1 MLEPPHRTSVAAPTV
16 RSGPGGRI
24 ERLDGLHE
32 RSERR
37 QRDPAADLPDP
48 SALVRDPGV
57 DQGVHAKQ
65 LEGVERPV
73 ETYGLFIK
81 ANSSIHGPSQG
92 IARILPHRKLLID
105 GRHVE
110 SVSGHA
116 FKTLNPATEE
126 VIATVAEGNEV
137 DVDLAVAAARRA
149 FEGPWRTM
157 RAADRGKIL
166 FRLVELMKQHADEIA
181 ALESLDAGKPI
192 AGVLRQDLPAAIDT
206 LTYYAGWADK
216 MTGEVVPVRDDALTY
231 TVREPVGVV
240 AVIVPWNFPL
250 MIGMWKLAPA
260 LACGCTVVMKPA
272 ELTSLSAL
280 RIGELALE
288 AGLPPGVLNIV
299 TGPGRVVGD
308 ALVNHPDV
316 DKVTFTGSPGV
327 GRGILR
333 GAAGNFKRVSLE
345 LGGKSANVIF
355 DDADLDAATKAAASG
370 IFFNAGQV
378 CSAGS
383 RVLVQ
388 EKVYDDVVARL
399 AQRAQSLRIGDPS
412 DRATSLGPVI
422 SEKQM
427 KGILDYVDIGQKEG
441 ASLVTGGERVG
452 DRGYFLSPAVFAN
465 VEHEMRISQEEIFGP
480 VVSVIKFRD
489 EADALRIANG
499 TAYSLAAG
507 VWSRDIGRVQ
517 RFAKRANAGTVW
529 LNTYGYTDVRL
540 PWGGARDSGFGRE
553 HGSAAI
559 ENFTEPKAVWMN
571 LNV

>member
-1 MLEPPHRTSVAAPTV
+1 MSIAYNYAQQT
-16 RSGPGGRI
+16 
-24 ERLDGLHE
+24 
-32 RSERR
+32 
-37 QRDPAADLPDP
+37 PAAGFL
-48 SALVRDPGV
+48 
-57 DQGVHAKQ
+57 AKTQ
-65 LEGVERPV
+65 
-73 ETYGLFIK
+73 
-81 ANSSIHGPSQG
+81 Q
-92 IARILPHRKLLID
+92 LLID
-105 GRHVE
+105 GRRVP
-110 SVSGHA
+110 SAAGRT
-116 FKTLNPATEE
+116 FKSLNPATEQ
-126 VIATVAEGNEV
+126 VIATIAEGNEF
-137 DVDLAVAAARRA
+137 DVDHAVAAARRA
-149 FEGPWRTM
+149 FEGRWRTM
-157 RAADRGKIL
+157 RAAERGHIL
-166 FRLVELMKQHADEIA
+166 LKWAELLKQHADEIVE
-181 ALESLDAGKPI
+181 LESLDAGKPI
-192 AGVLRQDLPAAIDT
+192 AAVLRQDFPAALDT

-216 MTGEVVPVRDDALTY
+216 ISGDVIATRDDALTY

-240 AVIVPWNFPL
+240 AAIVPWNFPL

-260 LACGCTVVMKPA
+260 LASGCTVVMKPA

-280 RIGELALE
+280 RVGELAHE

-299 TGPGRVVGD
+299 PGPGRTVGD

-327 GRGILR
+327 GRGIMK

-355 DDADLDAATKAAASG
+355 ADADLDAASKAAAAG

-388 EKVYDDVVARL
+388 EAVYDEVVERL
-399 AQRAQSLRIGDPS
+399 AARAKALRMGDPL
-412 DRATSLGPVI
+412 DRATALGPVI

-427 KGILDYVDIGQKEG
+427 KSILDYVDIGQKEG
-441 ASLVTGGERVG
+441 ALLITGGERVG
-452 DRGYFLSPAVFAN
+452 SRGYFISPAVFAN
-465 VEHEMRISQEEIFGP
+465 VKHEMRISQEEIFGP
-480 VVSVIKFRD
+480 VVSVIRFKD

-517 RFAKRANAGTVW
+517 RFAKRARAGTVW
-529 LNTYGYTDVRL
+529 INTYGYTDVRM
-540 PWGGARDSGFGRE
+540 PWGGERDSGLGRE
-553 HGSAAI
+553 HGTAAI

>member
-1 MLEPPHRTSVAAPTV
+1 MMSVAYDYGRDGRQLPT
-16 RSGPGGRI
+16 I
-24 ERLDGLHE
+24 
-32 RSERR
+32 
-37 QRDPAADLPDP
+37 RDEL
-48 SALVRDPGV
+48 
-57 DQGVHAKQ
+57 
-65 LEGVERPV
+65 
-73 ETYGLFIK
+73 
-81 ANSSIHGPSQG
+81 
-92 IARILPHRKLLID
+92 LLID
-105 GRHVE
+105 GARVR
-110 SVSGHA
+110 SLSGKT
-116 FKTLNPATEE
+116 FKSLNPATEQ
-126 VIATVAEGNEV
+126 VIATIAEGNEA
-137 DVDLAVAAARRA
+137 DVDRAVAAARRA

-157 RAADRGKIL
+157 RAAERGHIL
-166 FRLVELMKQHADEIA
+166 LKWAELLKQHADEIA

-192 AGVLRQDLPAAIDT
+192 SAVLRQDFPAAIDT
-206 LTYYAGWADK
+206 LIYYAGWADK
-216 MTGEVVPVRDDALTY
+216 ISGDVVSTRDDALTY

-240 AVIVPWNFPL
+240 AAIVPWNFPL

-288 AGLPPGVLNIV
+288 AGLPKGVLNIV
-299 TGPGRVVGD
+299 TGPGRTVGE

-327 GRGILR
+327 GRGIMK

-355 DDADLDAATKAAASG
+355 DDANLEAASKAAAAG

-388 EKVYDDVVARL
+388 EKAYDEVVERL
-399 AQRAQSLRIGDPS
+399 VARAQSLRIGDPA
-412 DRATSLGPVI
+412 DRATALGPVI

-427 KGILDYVDIGQKEG
+427 RSILDYVEIGQKEG
-441 ASLVTGGERVG
+441 AQLATGGERVG
-452 DRGYFLSPAVFAN
+452 DRGYFIRPTVFAN

-480 VVSVIKFRD
+480 VVSVIRFKD

-507 VWSRDIGRVQ
+507 VWSADMGRVQ
-517 RFAKRANAGTVW
+517 RFARKARAGTVW
-529 LNTYGYTDVRL
+529 INTYGYTDVRL
-540 PWGGARDSGFGRE
+540 PWGGERDSGLGRE
-553 HGSAAI
+553 HGTAAI
-559 ENFTEPKAVWMN
+559 DNFTEPKAVWMN

>member
-1 MLEPPHRTSVAAPTV
+1 MMSIAYDY
-16 RSGPGGRI
+16 S
-24 ERLDGLHE
+24 
-32 RSERR
+32 R
-37 QRDPAADLPDP
+37 QTPATEFLA
-48 SALVRDPGV
+48 
-57 DQGVHAKQ
+57 
-65 LEGVERPV
+65 RPQ
-73 ETYGLFIK
+73 
-81 ANSSIHGPSQG
+81 H
-92 IARILPHRKLLID
+92 LLID
-105 GRHVE
+105 GRRVP
-110 SVSGHA
+110 SLSGRT
-116 FKTLNPATEE
+116 FKSLNPATEQ
-126 VIATVAEGNEV
+126 VIATIAEGNEA
-137 DVDLAVAAARRA
+137 DVDAAVAAARRA

-157 RAADRGKIL
+157 GAAERGHIL
-166 FRLVELMKQHADEIA
+166 FKWAELLKQHADEIVE
-181 ALESLDAGKPI
+181 LESLDAGKPI
-192 AGVLRQDLPAAIDT
+192 AAVLRQDFPAAVDT

-216 MTGEVVPVRDDALTY
+216 ISGDVVSTRDDALTY

-240 AVIVPWNFPL
+240 AAIVPWNFPL

-280 RIGELALE
+280 RIAELALE
-288 AGLPPGVLNIV
+288 AGLPQGVLNIV
-299 TGPGRVVGD
+299 TGPGRTAGE

-327 GRGILR
+327 GRGIMK

-355 DDADLDAATKAAASG
+355 DDADLDAASKAAASG

-388 EKVYDDVVARL
+388 ETVYDEVVERLTAR
-399 AQRAQSLRIGDPS
+399 ARTTRMGDPA
-412 DRATSLGPVI
+412 DRTTALGPVI
-422 SEKQM
+422 SAKQM
-427 KGILDYVDIGQKEG
+427 KSILDYVDIGQKEG
-441 ASLVTGGERVG
+441 ALLTTGGERVG
-452 DRGYFLSPAVFAN
+452 NRGYFISPAVFAN
-465 VEHEMRISQEEIFGP
+465 VKHEMRISQEEIFGP

-507 VWSRDIGRVQ
+507 VWSRDMGRVQ
-517 RFAKRANAGTVW
+517 RFAKKARAGTVW
-529 LNTYGYTDVRL
+529 INTYGYTDVRL
-540 PWGGARDSGFGRE
+540 PWGGERDSGLGRE
-553 HGSAAI
+553 HGTAAI

>member
-1 MLEPPHRTSVAAPTV
+1 MMSIAYDYSRETAA
-16 RSGPGGRI
+16 
-24 ERLDGLHE
+24 
-32 RSERR
+32 
-37 QRDPAADLPDP
+37 
-48 SALVRDPGV
+48 
-57 DQGVHAKQ
+57 
-65 LEGVERPV
+65 VEFLARP
-73 ETYGLFIK
+73 
-81 ANSSIHGPSQG
+81 QQ
-92 IARILPHRKLLID
+92 LLID
-105 GRHVE
+105 GRRQP
-110 SVSGHA
+110 SVSGRT
-116 FKTLNPATEE
+116 FRSLNPATEQ
-126 VIATVAEGNEV
+126 VIATIAEGCEA
-137 DVDLAVAAARRA
+137 DVDIAVAAARRA

-157 RAADRGKIL
+157 RPAERGHIL
-166 FRLVELMKQHADEIA
+166 LKWAELLKRHADEIVE
-181 ALESLDAGKPI
+181 LESLDAGKPI
-192 AGVLRQDLPAAIDT
+192 AGVLRQDFPAALDT

-216 MTGEVVPVRDDALTY
+216 ISGDVISTREDALTY
-231 TVREPVGVV
+231 TMREPVGVV
-240 AVIVPWNFPL
+240 AAIVPWNFPL

-299 TGPGRVVGD
+299 TGPGRTVGD

-327 GRGILR
+327 GRGIMK

-355 DDADLDAATKAAASG
+355 DDADLDAASKAAAAG

-388 EKVYDDVVARL
+388 DTVYDQVVERLTAR
-399 AQRAQSLRIGDPS
+399 ARAIRIGDPA
-412 DRATSLGPVI
+412 DRATALGPVI

-427 KGILDYVDIGQKEG
+427 KSILDYVDIGRNEG
-441 ASLVTGGERVG
+441 ALLTTGGERVG
-452 DRGYFLSPAVFAN
+452 SRGYFISPAVFAN
-465 VEHEMRISQEEIFGP
+465 VRHEMRISQEEIFGP
-480 VVSVIKFRD
+480 VVSVIKFTD

-507 VWSRDIGRVQ
+507 VWSRDFGRAQ
-517 RFAKRANAGTVW
+517 RFARKARAGTVW
-529 LNTYGYTDVRL
+529 INTYGYTDVRL
-540 PWGGARDSGFGRE
+540 PWGGERDSGLGRE
-553 HGSAAI
+553 HGTAAI

>member
-1 MLEPPHRTSVAAPTV
+1 MLIAYDYSRKTAAA
-16 RSGPGGRI
+16 
-24 ERLDGLHE
+24 EFL
-32 RSERR
+32 
-37 QRDPAADLPDP
+37 A
-48 SALVRDPGV
+48 
-57 DQGVHAKQ
+57 
-65 LEGVERPV
+65 RP
-73 ETYGLFIK
+73 
-81 ANSSIHGPSQG
+81 QQ
-92 IARILPHRKLLID
+92 LLID
-105 GRHVE
+105 GRRVP
-110 SVSGHA
+110 SLSGRT
-116 FKTLNPATEE
+116 FKSLNPATEQ
-126 VIATVAEGNEV
+126 VIATIAEGNEA
-137 DVDLAVAAARRA
+137 DVDAAVAAARRA

-157 RAADRGKIL
+157 RAAERGHIL
-166 FRLVELMKQHADEIA
+166 FKWAELLKQHADEIVE
-181 ALESLDAGKPI
+181 LESLDAGKPI
-192 AGVLRQDLPAAIDT
+192 AAVLRQDFPAAVDT

-216 MTGEVVPVRDDALTY
+216 ISGDVVSTRDDALTY

-240 AVIVPWNFPL
+240 AAIVPWNFPL

-280 RIGELALE
+280 RIAELALE
-288 AGLPPGVLNIV
+288 AGLPQGVLNIV
-299 TGPGRVVGD
+299 TGPGRTAGE

-327 GRGILR
+327 GRGIMK

-355 DDADLDAATKAAASG
+355 DDADLDAASKAAASG

-388 EKVYDDVVARL
+388 ETVYDEVVERLTAR
-399 AQRAQSLRIGDPS
+399 ARTIRMGDPA
-412 DRATSLGPVI
+412 DRATALGPVI

-427 KGILDYVDIGQKEG
+427 KSILDYVDIGQKEG
-441 ASLVTGGERVG
+441 ALLTTGGERVG
-452 DRGYFLSPAVFAN
+452 NRGYFISPAVFAN
-465 VEHEMRISQEEIFGP
+465 VKHEMRISQEEIFGP

-507 VWSRDIGRVQ
+507 VWSRDMGRVQ
-517 RFAKRANAGTVW
+517 RFAKKARAGTVW
-529 LNTYGYTDVRL
+529 INTYGYTDARL
-540 PWGGARDSGFGRE
+540 PWGGERDSGLGRE
-553 HGSAAI
+553 HGTAAI

>member
-1 MLEPPHRTSVAAPTV
+1 MSIAYDHDARQAPTV
-16 RSGPGGRI
+16 RD
-24 ERLDGLHE
+24 EL
-32 RSERR
+32 
-37 QRDPAADLPDP
+37 
-48 SALVRDPGV
+48 
-57 DQGVHAKQ
+57 
-65 LEGVERPV
+65 
-73 ETYGLFIK
+73 
-81 ANSSIHGPSQG
+81 
-92 IARILPHRKLLID
+92 LLID
-105 GRHVE
+105 GARVR
-110 SVSGHA
+110 SLSGRT
-116 FKTLNPATEE
+116 FKSLNPATEQ
-126 VIATVAEGNEV
+126 VIATVAEGNEA
-137 DVDLAVAAARRA
+137 DVDRAVAAARRA

-157 RAADRGKIL
+157 RAAERGHIL
-166 FRLVELMKQHADEIA
+166 LRWAELLKQHTDEIA

-192 AGVLRQDLPAAIDT
+192 SGVLRQDFPAAIDT
-206 LTYYAGWADK
+206 LIYYAGWADK
-216 MTGEVVPVRDDALTY
+216 ISGDVVSTRDDALTY

-240 AVIVPWNFPL
+240 AAIVPWNFPL

-280 RIGELALE
+280 RIAELALE
-288 AGLPPGVLNIV
+288 AGLPKGVLNIV

-327 GRGILR
+327 GRGIMK

-355 DDADLDAATKAAASG
+355 DDANLEAASKAAAAG

-388 EKVYDDVVARL
+388 EKAYDEVVERLVAR
-399 AQRAQSLRIGDPS
+399 AEALRIGDPA
-412 DRATSLGPVI
+412 DRATALGPVI

-427 KGILDYVDIGQKEG
+427 RSILDYVEIGKQEG
-441 ASLVTGGERVG
+441 AQLATGGERVG
-452 DRGYFLSPAVFAN
+452 DRGYFIRPTVFAN

-480 VVSVIKFRD
+480 VVSVIKFKD

-507 VWSRDIGRVQ
+507 VWSADIGRVQ
-517 RFAKRANAGTVW
+517 RFAKKARAGTVW
-529 LNTYGYTDVRL
+529 INTYGYTDVRL
-540 PWGGARDSGFGRE
+540 PWGGERDSGLGRE
-553 HGSAAI
+553 HGTAAI
-559 ENFTEPKAVWMN
+559 DNFTEPKAVWMN

>member
-1 MLEPPHRTSVAAPTV
+1 MSIAYDFTPETAAGEFLRKPH
-16 RSGPGGRI
+16 
-24 ERLDGLHE
+24 
-32 RSERR
+32 
-37 QRDPAADLPDP
+37 Q
-48 SALVRDPGV
+48 
-57 DQGVHAKQ
+57 
-65 LEGVERPV
+65 
-73 ETYGLFIK
+73 
-81 ANSSIHGPSQG
+81 
-92 IARILPHRKLLID
+92 LLID
-105 GRHVE
+105 GHRVP
-110 SVSGHA
+110 SSSGRT
-116 FKTLNPATEE
+116 FQSLNPATEE
-126 VIATVAEGNEV
+126 VIATIAEGNEA
-137 DVDLAVAAARRA
+137 DVDRAVAAARRA

-157 RAADRGKIL
+157 RAAERGNLLLKWA
-166 FRLVELMKQHADEIA
+166 ELLKRHADEIIEI
-181 ALESLDAGKPI
+181 ESLDGGKPI
-192 AGVLRQDLPAAIDT
+192 SATTRQDFPAAIDT

-216 MTGEVVPVRDDALTY
+216 ISGDVVPTRDDALTY

-240 AVIVPWNFPL
+240 AAIVPWNFPL

-288 AGLPPGVLNIV
+288 AGIPPGVFNIV
-299 TGPGRVVGD
+299 TGPGRIVGD

-327 GRGILR
+327 GRGIMK
-333 GAAGNFKRVSLE
+333 GAASNFKRVSLE

-355 DDADLDAATKAAASG
+355 DDANLDAAARAAAAG

-388 EKVYDDVVARL
+388 EGAYDEVVERL
-399 AQRAQSLRIGDPS
+399 ATRAKSLRMGDLL
-412 DRATSLGPVI
+412 DRNTSLGPVI

-427 KGILDYVDIGQKEG
+427 KSILDYVDIGQKEG
-441 ASLVTGGERVG
+441 ASLVTGGERIG
-452 DRGYFLSPAVFAN
+452 KRGYFISPAVFAD
-465 VEHEMRISQEEIFGP
+465 VRHEMRISQEEIFGP
-480 VVSVIKFRD
+480 VVSVIKFKD

-507 VWSRDIGRVQ
+507 VWSRDMGRVQ
-517 RFAKRANAGTVW
+517 RFAKRARAGTVW
-529 LNTYGYTDVRL
+529 INTYGYTDVRL
-540 PWGGARDSGFGRE
+540 PWGGERDSGLGRE
-553 HGSAAI
+553 HGTAAI

>member
-1 MLEPPHRTSVAAPTV
+1 MMSVAYDFSPET
-16 RSGPGGRI
+16 
-24 ERLDGLHE
+24 
-32 RSERR
+32 
-37 QRDPAADLPDP
+37 AAAEFL
-48 SALVRDPGV
+48 R
-57 DQGVHAKQ
+57 K
-65 LEGVERPV
+65 
-73 ETYGLFIK
+73 
-81 ANSSIHGPSQG
+81 
-92 IARILPHRKLLID
+92 PHQLLID
-105 GRHVE
+105 GRRVP
-110 SVSGHA
+110 SASG
-116 FKTLNPATEE
+116 KTFTSLNPATEE
-126 VIATVAEGNEV
+126 VIATIAEGNEV
-137 DVDLAVAAARRA
+137 DVDRAVMAARRA

-157 RAADRGKIL
+157 RAAERGHIL
-166 FRLVELMKQHADEIA
+166 LKWAELLKQHADEIIEI
-181 ALESLDAGKPI
+181 ESLDGGKPI
-192 AGVLRQDLPAAIDT
+192 SATLRQDFPAAIDT

-216 MTGEVVPVRDDALTY
+216 ISGDVVATRDDALTY

-240 AVIVPWNFPL
+240 AAIVPWNFPL

-288 AGLPPGVLNIV
+288 AGLPPGVFNIV
-299 TGPGRVVGD
+299 TGPGRTVGE

-327 GRGILR
+327 GRGIMKA
-333 GAAGNFKRVSLE
+333 AAGNFKRVSLE

-355 DDADLDAATKAAASG
+355 DDADIDAAARAAAAG

-388 EKVYDDVVARL
+388 EKVYDQVVERIAAR
-399 AQRAQSLRIGDPS
+399 ANSLRMGDLL
-412 DRATSLGPVI
+412 DRNTSLGPVI
-422 SEKQM
+422 SAKQM
-427 KGILDYVDIGQKEG
+427 KSILDYVDIGRNEG

-452 DRGYFLSPAVFAN
+452 RRGYFISPAVFAG
-465 VEHEMRISQEEIFGP
+465 VKHEMRISQEEIFGP
-480 VVSVIKFRD
+480 VVSVIKFKD

-507 VWSRDIGRVQ
+507 VWSRDMGRVQ
-517 RFAKRANAGTVW
+517 RFAKRARAGTVW
-529 LNTYGYTDVRL
+529 INTYGYTDVRL
-540 PWGGARDSGFGRE
+540 PWGGERDSGLGRE
-553 HGSAAI
+553 HGTAAI

>member
-1 MLEPPHRTSVAAPTV
+1 MMSVAYDY
-16 RSGPGGRI
+16 G
-24 ERLDGLHE
+24 HE
-32 RSERR
+32 R
-37 QRDPAADLPDP
+37 QVPA
-48 SALVRDPGV
+48 VRDE
-57 DQGVHAKQ
+57 
-65 LEGVERPV
+65 L
-73 ETYGLFIK
+73 
-81 ANSSIHGPSQG
+81 
-92 IARILPHRKLLID
+92 LLID
-105 GRHVE
+105 GARVR
-110 SVSGHA
+110 SVSGRS
-116 FKTLNPATEE
+116 FKSLNPATEQ
-126 VIATVAEGNEV
+126 VIATVAEGNEA
-137 DVDLAVAAARRA
+137 DVERAVAAARRA
-149 FEGPWRTM
+149 FEGPWRSM
-157 RAADRGKIL
+157 RAAERGHIL
-166 FRLVELMKQHADEIA
+166 LKWAELLKQHADEIA

-192 AGVLRQDLPAAIDT
+192 SGVLRQDFPAAIDT

-216 MTGEVVPVRDDALTY
+216 ISGDVVSTRDDALTY

-240 AVIVPWNFPL
+240 AAIVPWNFPL

-280 RIGELALE
+280 RIGELALQ
-288 AGLPPGVLNIV
+288 AGLPKGVLNIV

-327 GRGILR
+327 GRGIMK

-355 DDADLDAATKAAASG
+355 DDANLEAAAKAAASG

-388 EKVYDDVVARL
+388 EKVYDEVVERLVAR
-399 AQRAQSLRIGDPS
+399 AEALRIGDPA
-412 DRATSLGPVI
+412 DRATALGPVI

-427 KGILDYVDIGQKEG
+427 RSILDYVAIGKDEG
-441 ASLVTGGERVG
+441 AQLATGGDRVG
-452 DRGYFLSPAVFAN
+452 DRGYFIRPTVFAN
-465 VEHEMRISQEEIFGP
+465 VAHEMRVSQEEIFGP
-480 VVSVIKFRD
+480 VVSVIKFKD

-507 VWSRDIGRVQ
+507 VWSADIGRVQ
-517 RFAKRANAGTVW
+517 RFARKARAGTVW
-529 LNTYGYTDVRL
+529 INTYGYTDVRL
-540 PWGGARDSGFGRE
+540 PWGGERDSGLGRE
-553 HGSAAI
+553 HGTAALD
-559 ENFTEPKAVWMN
+559 NFTEPKAVWMN

>member
-1 MLEPPHRTSVAAPTV
+1 MMSIAYDHTRAA
-16 RSGPGGRI
+16 GPA
-24 ERLDGLHE
+24 
-32 RSERR
+32 
-37 QRDPAADLPDP
+37 PAPMHK
-48 SALVRDPGV
+48 R
-57 DQGVHAKQ
+57 
-65 LEGVERPV
+65 
-73 ETYGLFIK
+73 
-81 ANSSIHGPSQG
+81 
-92 IARILPHRKLLID
+92 LLID
-105 GRHVE
+105 GQHVE
-110 SVSGHA
+110 SVSGRR
-116 FKTLNPATEE
+116 FKTLNPATEQ
-126 VIATVAEGNEV
+126 VIATIAEGNEA
-137 DVDLAVAAARRA
+137 DVDRAVAAARRA
-149 FEGPWRTM
+149 FEGPWSTM
-157 RAADRGKIL
+157 RPAERGQIL
-166 FRLVELMKQHADEIA
+166 FRLVELMKQHADELA
-181 ALESLDAGKPI
+181 ELESRDAGKPI
-192 AGVLRQDLPAAIDT
+192 AAVLRQDLPAAIDT

-216 MTGEVVPVRDDALTY
+216 IHGEVVPTRSDALTY
-231 TVREPVGVV
+231 TLREPVGVV
-240 AVIVPWNFPL
+240 GVVVPWNFPL

-299 TGPGRVVGD
+299 PGPGRVVGD

-316 DKVTFTGSPGV
+316 DKITFTGSPGV

-355 DDADLDAATKAAASG
+355 DDADLDAATKAAAAG

-383 RVLVQ
+383 RVLAH
-388 EKVYDDVVARL
+388 EKVYDEVVERIAAR
-399 AQRAQSLRIGDPS
+399 ARAIRIGDPA
-412 DRATSLGPVI
+412 DRATALGPVI

-427 KGILDYVDIGQKEG
+427 NAILGYVEVGRKEG
-441 ASLVTGGERVG
+441 ASLVTGGARVG
-452 DRGYFLSPAVFAN
+452 DRGYFISPTVFAG
-465 VEHEMRISQEEIFGP
+465 VAHEMRISQEEIFGP
-480 VVSVIKFRD
+480 VVSVIRFKD

-517 RFAKRANAGTVW
+517 RFAKKVKAGTVW
-529 LNTYGYTDVRL
+529 INTYGYTDVRL

-553 HGSAAI
+553 HGTAAI
-559 ENFTEPKAVWMN
+559 ENFTEPKAVWVN

>member
-1 MLEPPHRTSVAAPTV
+1 MMSTAYDYSPET
-16 RSGPGGRI
+16 
-24 ERLDGLHE
+24 
-32 RSERR
+32 
-37 QRDPAADLPDP
+37 PAA
-48 SALVRDPGV
+48 G
-57 DQGVHAKQ
+57 
-65 LEGVERPV
+65 
-73 ETYGLFIK
+73 FF
-81 ANSSIHGPSQG
+81 
-92 IARILPHRKLLID
+92 ARAQHQLLID
-105 GRHVE
+105 GRRVP
-110 SVSGHA
+110 SVSGRT
-116 FKTLNPATEE
+116 FKSLNPATEK
-126 VIATVAEGNEV
+126 VLAIIAEGNEA

-149 FEGPWRTM
+149 FDGPWRTM
-157 RAADRGKIL
+157 RAAERGHIL
-166 FRLVELMKQHADEIA
+166 LRWAELLKKHADEIVEI
-181 ALESLDAGKPI
+181 ESLDGGKPI
-192 AGVLRQDLPAAIDT
+192 SATLRQDFPAAVDT

-216 MTGEVVPVRDDALTY
+216 ISGDVISTRDDALTY

-240 AVIVPWNFPL
+240 AAIVPWNFPL

-260 LACGCTVVMKPA
+260 LACGCTIVMKPA

-280 RIGELALE
+280 RIAELALE
-288 AGLPPGVLNIV
+288 AGLPPGVFNIV

-327 GRGILR
+327 GRGIMK

-355 DDADLDAATKAAASG
+355 DDADLDAASKAAAAG

-388 EKVYDDVVARL
+388 EKAYDEVVERL
-399 AQRAQSLRIGDPS
+399 AARAKSLRMGDTL

-427 KGILDYVDIGQKEG
+427 KSILDYVDIGQKEG
-441 ASLVTGGERVG
+441 ASLVTGGERAT
-452 DRGYFLSPAVFAN
+452 DRGYYISPAVFAD
-465 VEHEMRISQEEIFGP
+465 VKHEMRISQEEIFGP
-480 VVSVIKFRD
+480 VVSVIKFKD
-489 EADALRIANG
+489 ETDALKIANG

-507 VWSRDIGRVQ
+507 VWSRDMGRVQ
-517 RFAKRANAGTVW
+517 RFAKRARAGTVW
-529 LNTYGYTDVRL
+529 INTYGYTDVRL
-540 PWGGARDSGFGRE
+540 PWGGERDSGLGRE
-553 HGSAAI
+553 HGTAAI